1 MIVPPA
7 SLVAPLN
14 VAVSLIGFPIVVDA
28 VALVTN
34 EEQFVMFT
42 RWGETKS
49 FSSAEN
55 DVDERLFRYADPKVP
70 HVPPDG
76 NRVENDNE
84 ASPNVYASWLPRP
97 PVAVA
102 AIADVFTAPT
112 ALPLGPLMTVA
123 DPHDEP
129 PHVRIEIVGTVPP
142 LARS

>member
-1 MIVPPA
+1 M
-7 SLVAPLN
+7 
-14 VAVSLIGFPIVVDA
+14 VAVSLIAPPIVA
-28 VALVTN
+28 PVALVAN

-70 HVPPDG
+70 HVPPVG
-76 NRVENDNE
+76 NRVEKASE

-102 AIADVFTAPT
+102 SIAVVFTEPT
-112 ALPLGPLMTVA
+112 AVALDALITVA
-123 DPHDEP
+123 APHDEP
-129 PHVRIEIVGTVPP
+129 PHVRIEI
-142 LARS
+142 